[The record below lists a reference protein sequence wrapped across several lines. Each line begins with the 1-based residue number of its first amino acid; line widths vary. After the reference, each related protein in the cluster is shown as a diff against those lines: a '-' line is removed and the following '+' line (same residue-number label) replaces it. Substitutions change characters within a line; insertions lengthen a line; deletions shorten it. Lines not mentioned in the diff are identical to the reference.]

1 MLRTGRGQRAKPT
14 VSVDALIIVIS
25 IRLLGSRCC
34 CCFAFLRTEKKN
46 RQKWR
51 RKSFIF
57 PSIHPPHLSISRLA
71 SLERRFHNNT
81 VYLRHPFSRIR
92 TEKSPHFCF
101 ILRFARAQRKLRE
114 KLFFLVYKRIFLPFF
129 FSWLPFRRQN
139 FIVFAANWVA
149 LYFFFTLK
157 HRLSHYIGLGKGK
170 QQHFSLQSHA
180 RAEGFF
186 RQESP
191 HDKPHRRAGFLS
203 RAKKR

>member
-1 MLRTGRGQRAKPT
+1 MLRTGRGERAKPT

-92 TEKSPHFCF
+92 TKKSPHFCF
-101 ILRFARAQRKLRE
+101 ILRFARAQRKLR
-114 KLFFLVYKRIFLPFF
+114 KNFF
-129 FSWLPFRRQN
+129 FR
-139 FIVFAANWVA
+139 FIKEFS
-149 LYFFFTLK
+149 F
-157 HRLSHYIGLGKGK
+157 
-170 QQHFSLQSHA
+170 HFSSL
-180 RAEGFF
+180 
-186 RQESP
+186 
-191 HDKPHRRAGFLS
+191 DFLS
-203 RAKKR
+203 ADRILLFSPRTESRCTFSLL